1 VRTLHHY
8 DEIGLLNPSAR
19 TAAGYRLYSDE
30 DLERLQRILLYREV
44 GFALDEIGDLV
55 DDPSLGR
62 REALLT
68 QRDLIIERATRLDA
82 MGRLID
88 KTLASME
95 GGIPMDER
103 EMFEV
108 FDEFDPSEYEDE
120 VKERWGDTEAYV
132 ESARRT
138 ARYTRQH
145 WERFRTENEAVNAA
159 VAELMDAG
167 VPADD
172 PRAMDAAERARLL
185 IHEWF
190 YPCSRRMHAQLGET
204 YVSDPRFTKTYEDI
218 REGMAEYVRDATAA
232 NAARP

>member
-88 KTLASME
+88 KTQGSRPTTPARWTRRSGPGYSSTSGSTHAR
-95 GGIPMDER
+95 GGCT
-103 EMFEV
+103 
-108 FDEFDPSEYEDE
+108 PS
-120 VKERWGDTEAYV
+120 
-132 ESARRT
+132 SARHT
-138 ARYTRQH
+138 
-145 WERFRTENEAVNAA
+145 
-159 VAELMDAG
+159 
-167 VPADD
+167 
-172 PRAMDAAERARLL
+172 
-185 IHEWF
+185 
-190 YPCSRRMHAQLGET
+190 
-204 YVSDPRFTKTYEDI
+204 
-218 REGMAEYVRDATAA
+218 
-232 NAARP
+232 